1 MSSEKTIID
10 RTAPSNFGDQGN
22 SYVIKDHRYPIDLTT
37 SDLYSGNKVLFFINV
52 AAGSKSTA
60 DAQKTYKLYDIPKSD
75 YAATSGRKLSETA
88 GASTALSG
96 GALKRLS
103 VAIALYVP
111 NSLTNQQSVDWSEE
125 DFSQNSASTVL
136 DIANNAKSSAQL
148 NASEGSNWF
157 TKGLRGGWGAV
168 TGTVGGAASAGA
180 ASNIRSSTL
189 TQHSSRVNPGNSKAE
204 QLFRSV
210 GFRDLEFSYQFAPRS
225 EEEALIVF
233 NIIRAFK
240 HHMLPEYKDDSKFLF
255 IYPSEFNIKYFVKDK
270 ENEYLDK
277 NLTAVLTAVNVDY
290 TPNGQFITFKNGMPQ
305 QINMS
310 LRFKELSL
318 NTKESMPFITYSKG
332 S

>member
-1 MSSEKTIID
+1 MSLEKSLFD
-10 RTAPSNFGDQGN
+10 SSSQSNFADQGN
-22 SYVIKDHRYPIDLTT
+22 DYNIQQHIYPTDL
-37 SDLYSGNKVLFFINV
+37 SSNQAYGGNKVLFFINV
-52 AAGSKSTA
+52 AAGSKSTEESV
-60 DAQKTYKLYDIPKSD
+60 QKNGYKLYDIPKSD
-75 YAATSGRKLSETA
+75 YAATSGRKVSETT

-96 GALKRLS
+96 GTLKRLS

-111 NSLTNQQSVDWSEE
+111 NSLTNQQGVEWSEE
-125 DFSQNSASTVL
+125 DFSGNTASTLL
-136 DIANNAKSSAQL
+136 DIADNAKSSAQL

-168 TGTVGGAASAGA
+168 TGTVGGIASAGT
-180 ASNIRSSTL
+180 SSRIRSSTL

-204 QLFRSV
+204 QLFKSV
-210 GFRDLEFSYQFAPRS
+210 GFRDIEFSYQFAPKS
-225 EEEALIVF
+225 KDEAMNVF

-255 IYPSEFNIKYFVKDK
+255 IYPSEFNIKYFKGSE

-277 NLTAVLTAVNVDY
+277 NLTAVLTSVNVDY
-290 TPNGQFITFKNGMPQ
+290 TPNGQFSTFENGMPQ

-318 NTKESMPFITYSKG
+318 NTKETMPFKLFS
-332 S
+332 

>member
-1 MSSEKTIID
+1 MPAEKSLLD
-10 RTAPSNFGDQGN
+10 NSHRSNFGDQGN
-22 SYVIKDHRYPIDLTT
+22 DYNIQQHCYPIDLT
-37 SDLYSGNKVLFFINV
+37 SNKVYGGNKVLFFINV
-52 AAGSKSTA
+52 ASGSKSTEEA
-60 DAQKTYKLYDIPKSD
+60 LQKNGYKLYDIPKSD
-75 YAATSGRKLSETA
+75 YDATSGRKVSEST
-88 GASTALSG
+88 GASATLSG

-111 NSLTNQQSVDWSEE
+111 NSLTNQQSVDWNEE
-125 DFSQNSASTVL
+125 DFSENSTASAL

-157 TKGLRGGWGAV
+157 TKIIRGGAGAV
-168 TGTVGGAASAGA
+168 SGTVGGAASAGA
-180 ASNIRSSTL
+180 ASNIRSSTF

-210 GFRDLEFSYQFAPRS
+210 GFRDLEFSYQFAPKS
-225 EEEALIVF
+225 EEEAKHVF

-240 HHMLPEYKDDSKFLF
+240 HHMLPEYKDNSKFLF
-255 IYPSEFNIKYFVKDK
+255 IYPSEFNIKYFKGSE

-290 TPNGQFITFKNGMPQ
+290 TPNGQFATFENGMPQ

-318 NTKESMPFITYSKG
+318 NTKESVPFKLF
-332 S
+332 

>member
-1 MSSEKTIID
+1 MSSEKSLLDSSSQT
-10 RTAPSNFGDQGN
+10 NFADQGN
-22 SYVIKDHRYPIDLTT
+22 DYNIQQHCYPTDLT
-37 SDLYSGNKVLFFINV
+37 SNQVYGGNKVLFFINV
-52 AAGSKSTA
+52 ASGSKSTEESL
-60 DAQKTYKLYDIPKSD
+60 QKNGYKLYDIPKSD
-75 YAATSGRKLSETA
+75 YDATSGRKVSEST

-96 GALKRLS
+96 GTLKRLS

-125 DFSQNSASTVL
+125 DFSNNGASTAL

-157 TKGLRGGWGAV
+157 TQAVRGGVGAV
-168 TGTVGGAASAGA
+168 TGAVGGVASAGA

-189 TQHSSRVNPGNSKAE
+189 SQHSARVNPGNSKSE

-210 GFRDLEFSYQFAPRS
+210 GFRDLEFSYQFAPKS
-225 EEEALIVF
+225 KDEAINVF

-240 HHMLPEYKDDSKFLF
+240 HHMLPEYKDNSKFLF
-255 IYPSEFNIKYFVKDK
+255 IYPSEFNIKYFKGSE

-277 NLTAVLTAVNVDY
+277 NLTAVLTAV
-290 TPNGQFITFKNGMPQ
+290 NGMPQ

-318 NTKESMPFITYSKG
+318 NTKESVPFKLF
-332 S
+332 